1 MNHDKYKTIFNNSN
15 LKIRTLIINYNT
27 MEIQKFKKTKKNQ
40 IKIKRIHKKVSL
52 DFELK
57 KIKLFFVQK
66 NFKKVGKM
74 KINKKT
80 FLMKI
85 HSSIKFNKL
94 EILEIQKEIK
104 KNSYQLKK
112 ILVD

>member
-1 MNHDKYKTIFNNSN
+1 
-15 LKIRTLIINYNT
+15 

-52 DFELK
+52 NFELK
-57 KIKLFFVQK
+57 KIKLVFVQK